1 MASETLARLRTLGL
15 KAAMP
20 TELLAL
26 AVSKTDDDVD
36 RWVAVARE
44 LILSNRKLRGLSDL
58 SVEEL
63 QRVFD
68 LDEPT
73 AKRLLAMFI
82 LGQKVGVSGNGEAE
96 VEQIDGPEDIA
107 ALLDDL
113 RHERQEHFVAV
124 YLDSKNVILRV
135 ATIHIGT
142 ANASIVGLREIFREA
157 VREGAV
163 GVIVA
168 HNHPSGDPEPSP
180 EDIQVT
186 RKIVEAGELLD
197 IDVLDHVII
206 GERRW
211 VSLKRQKLM

>member
-15 KAAMP
+15 KTAMP

-68 LDEPT
+68 LDEPA

-82 LGQKVGVSGNGEAE
+82 LGQKVGVSGNGEVE